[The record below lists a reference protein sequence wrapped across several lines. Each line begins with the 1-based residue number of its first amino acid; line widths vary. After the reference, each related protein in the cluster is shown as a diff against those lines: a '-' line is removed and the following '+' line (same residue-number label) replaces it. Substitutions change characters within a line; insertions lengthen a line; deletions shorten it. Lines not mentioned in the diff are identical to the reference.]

1 MAAWWLSRP
10 RPFLGLRKGKGQVS
24 AQYQLEHATKR
35 LTARG
40 DQRLELLADAWI
52 EGDGDD
58 GAVAF
63 CSGGRHAGS
72 MTPQA
77 EAVKVTH
84 QVFILT
90 GLSLSTPYGFDTGLK
105 RGSAGWSAMFTGY
118 GFFAQYLLE
127 STPTPP
133 HPPYA
138 HI

>member
-1 MAAWWLSRP
+1 M
-10 RPFLGLRKGKGQVS
+10 S
-24 AQYQLEHATKR
+24 AQYQLEHARER
-35 LTARG
+35 LTAGR

-52 EGDGDD
+52 EGNGDD

-63 CSGGRHAGS
+63 RCGGHAGS

-77 EAVKVTH
+77 KAVKVAP

-105 RGSAGWSAMFTGY
+105 RGLAGWSAMFTGY
-118 GFFAQYLLE
+118 GFFAQYLWK

-138 HI
+138 HIEYRI